1 MSDLALGQFLELTN
15 QEERIVEE
23 RLGVSTQRAVHLL
36 NAAWDWATEHTES
49 AEDFEARFPEFA
61 SSYRLPPTM
70 AKLAVDYVIQSAAA
84 NTMSDADMRGFE
96 LMVSKK
102 PEAEWTEDDTQAWE
116 AFMASCK
123 TAAMEASPSMRLY
136 VTKIKDRGIP
146 TTNGEIKEAAGLAY
160 LREWARA
167 QIN

>member
-1 MSDLALGQFLELTN
+1 MSELLELTK
-15 QEERIVEE
+15 QEERIVKE
-23 RLGVSTQRAVHLL
+23 RLGVSARRAVHRLI
-36 NAAWDWATEHTES
+36 AAWEWAIEHTES
-49 AEDFEARFPEFA
+49 QEDFEARFPEFA
-61 SSYRLPPTM
+61 AKYRLTPAIT
-70 AKLAVDYVIQSAAA
+70 KLAVDYVIQSAAA

-102 PEAEWTEDDTQAWE
+102 PEAEWTEDDDRAWE
-116 AFMASCK
+116 AFEASCK
-123 TAAMEASPSMRLY
+123 KAALEANASERLY